1 MKILREKMFTWIM
14 HRQAARKV
22 KMPNWE
28 KVRSVAVL
36 YPTDTI
42 PHIIQ
47 EIEQANKD
55 VVLFTLPEKNH
66 ICWLTERPSRKVID
80 KITTRSFDVLIDLSQ
95 EPMRT
100 LQYMAMYIPADF
112 KVGRHMRDGIHD
124 LTIDT
129 PPQATPDYLY
139 EQILRYIH
147 MFTQQ

>member
-1 MKILREKMFTWIM
+1 MNKLREKIFAWYIK
-14 HRQAARKV
+14 RQVTRQITI
-22 KMPNWE
+22 PNWD
-28 KVRSVAVL
+28 KVRNVVVL
-36 YPTDTI
+36 YPNDNI
-42 PHIIQ
+42 QHIIQ
-47 EIEQANKD
+47 QIEQANKD
-55 VVLFTLPEKNH
+55 VVLFTLPDKKD
-66 ICWLTERPSRKVID
+66 ICWLTERPLREVID
-80 KITTRSFDVLIDLSQ
+80 KITARRFDVLIDLSQ